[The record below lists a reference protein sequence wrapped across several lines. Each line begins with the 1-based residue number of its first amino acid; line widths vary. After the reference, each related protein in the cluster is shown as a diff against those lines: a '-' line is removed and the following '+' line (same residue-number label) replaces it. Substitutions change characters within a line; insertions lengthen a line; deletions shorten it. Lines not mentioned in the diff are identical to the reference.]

1 MGSWKI
7 GRRSPWRARR
17 RRGVRHRGVFESA
30 YVRPIWLINGAAMWR
45 PSPVRYARRSVRS
58 RLRRWRAVTAED
70 TDIDLTVSR
79 ASKDVVSALVN
90 NRPVSRDV
98 AKAPDLTALVN
109 KYTALS
115 APLANRVVGSA
126 AAPLT
131 RTSNAAGES
140 SLGDIIADAQLDA
153 TSPAAL
159 GGAVVAFM
167 NPGGIRADLPSGSA
181 TYGQLFTVQPFSNV
195 LTVVTC
201 TGAQIDALL
210 EQQFRAAGN
219 VILQVSKG
227 FTYTWDNAAAIG
239 SRVDIASIKIGGV
252 PVSALQSYRV
262 TTNNFLVTGGD
273 GFSVFTGCT
282 NPLGGDIDLD
292 AFVRYFELNSP
303 VVPGP
308 QNRITRVG

>member
-1 MGSWKI
+1 M
-7 GRRSPWRARR
+7 
-17 RRGVRHRGVFESA
+17 
-30 YVRPIWLINGAAMWR
+30 
-45 PSPVRYARRSVRS
+45 
-58 RLRRWRAVTAED
+58 
-70 TDIDLTVSR
+70 
-79 ASKDVVSALVN
+79 N
-90 NRPVSRDV
+90 NKPVSRDV
-98 AKAPDLTALVN
+98 AKAPDLTELVN

-131 RTSNAAGES
+131 RTNNAAGES

-167 NPGGIRADLPSGSA
+167 NPGGIRGDLPAGQL
-181 TYGQLFTVQPFSNV
+181 TYSQLFTVQPFNNV
-195 LTVVTC
+195 LTVVSC

-252 PVSALQSYRV
+252 AISAVQSYRV

-303 VVPGP
+303 VAPGP